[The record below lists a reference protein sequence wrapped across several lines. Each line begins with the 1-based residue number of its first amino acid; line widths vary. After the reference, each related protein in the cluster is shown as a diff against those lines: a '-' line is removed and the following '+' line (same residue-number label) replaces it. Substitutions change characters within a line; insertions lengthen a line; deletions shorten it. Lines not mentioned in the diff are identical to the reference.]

1 MPWWVRDRGTTSTGK
16 ASGSGSQKAPDPPP
30 LHSRGIHGC
39 EANAIQGKA
48 AFFADER
55 TAVPGGIIVRDGD
68 KQPGQH
74 GCSHYRLQR
83 GSTYTA
89 GHQAFLKRARR
100 FTGIRALDLWKKS
113 VVGRLA
119 GSQRPPR
126 SHHAVWRCRRIVT
139 RAPPAGA
146 SSILNRHAVVR

>member
-30 LHSRGIHGC
+30 LHFRGIYGR

-48 AFFADER
+48 AFFAGER

-74 GCSHYRLQR
+74 GCGHYRLQR
-83 GSTYTA
+83 GSNYAA
-89 GHQAFLKRARR
+89 GHQALLKRAGPFYRHSR
-100 FTGIRALDLWKKS
+100 ILCYGANRPLADCGCATTRTKAPIPAF
-113 VVGRLA
+113 RLRKA
-119 GSQRPPR
+119 MLAWRLGS
-126 SHHAVWRCRRIVT
+126 IVL
-139 RAPPAGA
+139 RGH
-146 SSILNRHAVVR
+146 I